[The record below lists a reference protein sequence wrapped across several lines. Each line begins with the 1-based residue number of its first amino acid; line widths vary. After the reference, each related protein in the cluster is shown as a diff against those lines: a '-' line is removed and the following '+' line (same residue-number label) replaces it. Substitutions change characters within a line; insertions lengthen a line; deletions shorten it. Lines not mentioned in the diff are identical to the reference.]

1 MIEKHS
7 TTLQGKGT
15 GNNREEVLRN
25 MDKPKIYR
33 ICVEGRVHES
43 WVDRLGGM
51 RVSIDNGQ
59 EKVVTVLEGQLRDQ
73 AALSGVLNTLY
84 ELHLPVISVDCLEDS
99 EETQE
104 P

>member
-1 MIEKHS
+1 
-7 TTLQGKGT
+7 
-15 GNNREEVLRN
+15 
-25 MDKPKIYR
+25 MDMPKTYR

-51 RVSIDNGQ
+51 RVSIDDGQ
-59 EKVVTVLEGQLRDQ
+59 AKAVTVLEGKLRDQ

-84 ELHLPVISVDCLEDS
+84 ELHLPVISVECLKDP

-104 P
+104 S